1 MKWILILSFLTTI
14 SCASFDSEKKEQA
27 ELHLKLGTS
36 FYQNG
41 NLPYALRELLKAE
54 ELDSKNP
61 IIQNNLGLIYFTREK
76 FELAIDHLKQ
86 AVAMDP
92 LFTDARNN
100 LARVYIE
107 QKKYTEAEKELSIVL
122 NDLTYGNAEKG
133 YINLGLSYFNQNK
146 FELAKSTFLKA
157 LEYNKENCIS
167 LSYYGRC
174 FFEGKNYGVAAST
187 LDRAIEQCS
196 KIDFD
201 EPHYYSAVAY
211 YRMGQKDKSIA
222 RFKELTKMY
231 PQGKYK
237 EKAQAMLDLINKG
250 TP

>member
-1 MKWILILSFLTTI
+1 MKWLFLISLLLTT
-14 SCASFDSEKKEQA
+14 SCASFDAEKKEQA
-27 ELHLKLGTS
+27 ELHLKLGTA

-61 IIQNNLGLIYFTREK
+61 LIQNNLGLIYFTREK
-76 FELAIDHLKQ
+76 FDLSVEHFKNALSL
-86 AVAMDP
+86 DP
-92 LFTDARNN
+92 KFTDARNN
-100 LARVYIE
+100 LSRVYIE
-107 QKKYTEAEKELSIVL
+107 QKKYTEAERELTLVL

-133 YINLGLSYFNQNK
+133 YINLGLSHFNQNK
-146 FELAKSTFLKA
+146 FEAAKSAFLKA

-167 LSYYGRC
+167 LSFYGRC
-174 FFEGKNYGVAAST
+174 FFETKNYAIAAST

-211 YRMGQKDKSIA
+211 YRLGQKDKSIA
-222 RFKELTKMY
+222 RFKELTRMY

-237 EKAQAMLDLINKG
+237 EKAQAMLELINKG